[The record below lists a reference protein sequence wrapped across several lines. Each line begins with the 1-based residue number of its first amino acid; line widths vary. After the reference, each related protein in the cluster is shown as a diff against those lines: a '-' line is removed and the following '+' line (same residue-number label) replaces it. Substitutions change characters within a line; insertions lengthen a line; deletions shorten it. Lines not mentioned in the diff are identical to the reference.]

1 MKEYNVSKWEVCRC
15 AYMYVWGR
23 SEYRI
28 QESMFL
34 ACSKVFQLQVEFP
47 VLLLLLLVL
56 LLLVA
61 RTLEQVKLFLIILF

>member
-1 MKEYNVSKWEVCRC
+1 
-15 AYMYVWGR
+15 
-23 SEYRI
+23 
-28 QESMFL
+28 MFL

-61 RTLEQVKLFLIILF
+61 RTLEKVKLFLIYSILAL